1 VSARWTVSRYLAYLA
16 RKGGKDGPRRVR
28 ASKAWSGPER
38 RYFATVLGGRGVYE
52 GEVIRITPGECE
64 RHEYTPDFVTEAET
78 LDSVYGPRGRSLM
91 SPSAPIAHKV
101 YHEVKG
107 SYRLG
112 SQDAA
117 RLRWCFAALARPDA
131 VFVWAKEQGK
141 SGLWTVE
148 VWRHGGRTRDRA
160 RNVLRFE
167 FGKDGGVIWHTATR
181 ASKR

>member
-1 VSARWTVSRYLAYLA
+1 MSGRWTVSRYLAYLA

-38 RYFATVLGGRGVYE
+38 RYFANVLGGRGVYE

-64 RHEYTPDFVTEAET
+64 RHEYTPDFVTEA
-78 LDSVYGPRGRSLM
+78 VYVPIFRTS
-91 SPSAPIAHKV
+91 SASGVAIAHKV

-117 RLRWCFAALARPDA
+117 RLRWCFAALARPEA
-131 VFVWAKEQGK
+131 VFVWAKEHGK

-148 VWRHGGRTRDRA
+148 VWRNGGCTRDRA

-181 ASKR
+181 ASRR